1 MSSLR
6 ELKALAKMAKFISMS
21 NMVLPENVESAEA
34 IRLGVTQ
41 PNLVDIAPLIGDP
54 YEDNTVYAPENPQEA
69 LAIEKN
75 KIQLKVNELRNK
87 LIHLSSAKTADEI
100 LSKLDPT
107 QLLFLESNFE
117 SIIKFIREVYKN
129 IDVPTFIDITTNY
142 DRIVLAKKSS
152 NARKIDPVREYIVKI
167 NKKIYTLRGD
177 TIILPNDIIVKDDFD
192 LQNNA
197 YKPILRYFN
206 FDSLSRF
213 IFENDGETIT
223 LNKQNLS
230 KYELEDETP
239 SSTKSSA
246 KKAKKAK
253 KITAEVVNNENVHS
267 DVSETDAPYFE
278 DDPVEGYGV
287 KKFRKKLPN
296 GKTLTLSI

>member
-142 DRIVLAKKSS
+142 DRIVLAKDRKS
-152 NARKIDPVREYIVKI
+152 
-167 NKKIYTLRGD
+167 
-177 TIILPNDIIVKDDFD
+177 
-192 LQNNA
+192 
-197 YKPILRYFN
+197 
-206 FDSLSRF
+206 
-213 IFENDGETIT
+213 
-223 LNKQNLS
+223 
-230 KYELEDETP
+230 
-239 SSTKSSA
+239 
-246 KKAKKAK
+246 
-253 KITAEVVNNENVHS
+253 VV
-267 DVSETDAPYFE
+267 
-278 DDPVEGYGV
+278 
-287 KKFRKKLPN
+287 
-296 GKTLTLSI
+296 